1 MMIWE
6 INTTADVCAIASNV
20 LEGEIERLSG
30 NFEAAEEF
38 FRAGIQIEDK
48 LNYNEPPD
56 WFFSVRHMLGDL
68 YLTMKKPD
76 LAEKVYREDLLY
88 WVKNGFALN
97 GLYHSLLQQNKNDE
111 AAKVQEQ
118 FAEAW
123 KYADSQLKYSR
134 IDELSRQNLAL
145 RVDESA
151 PNDLIY
157 RAGNFCSK

>member
-1 MMIWE
+1 MIWE

-38 FRAGIQIEDK
+38 LRAGIQIEDK

-157 RAGNFCSK
+157 IAGNFCSK